1 MKKMMMTLVALLTM
15 TAAMAQ
21 DNNQCANNKK
31 DCCKDKKEC
40 CMKDGKDMKAPKAL
54 TVEQRTEMTA
64 KRLNLS
70 DEQKAK
76 LLKANKE
83 YDETLK
89 KILTEEQYKKLNQ
102 KPLRPGHHGGRHHG
116 IKPPKGSQEAAVQ
129 KQD

>member
-1 MKKMMMTLVALLTM
+1 MMMTLVALLTM

-64 KRLNLS
+64 KRLNLT

-89 KILTEEQYKKLNQ
+89 KILTEEQYKKFNMAR
-102 KPLRPGHHGGRHHG
+102 PHRPGHPGGRHHG
-116 IKPPKGSQEAAVQ
+116 IKPKKGQQEMEAQ
-129 KQD
+129 KQN